1 MKKVAGAL
9 DPPPPPPVHAVMH
22 PGGAGDGGLKTVT
35 FAVKFVVP
43 AFTRRSEVT
52 VAWSVEE
59 VAPARIASFFCA
71 PAKLQFTWEPPEGS
85 VEGRK
90 PEPLSIKVSEAVP
103 AGALA
108 GLMPVRPGK
117 GFGGGLIT
125 KAKGFESP
133 LFPAPVAG
141 FKVMMVAT
149 PDLAMSAAGTVAV
162 TTFPSAA
169 PVMSTGTVVVRVLPF
184 HWTTVFRTKP
194 LPFTVKVKSPQL
206 ALQALIWA
214 GERKESAAP
223 VLF

>member
-1 MKKVAGAL
+1 MLAGVPGGQPLAGQMKKVAGAL

-43 AFTRRSEVT
+43 EFTRRSEVT

-59 VAPARIASFFCA
+59 VAPARIASFFCV

-108 GLMPVRPGK
+108 GLALG
-117 GFGGGLIT
+117 
-125 KAKGFESP
+125 
-133 LFPAPVAG
+133 VAG
-141 FKVMMVAT
+141 ASVLASIVYQASPRDPIVIAAVVLSIALVAF
-149 PDLAMSAAGTVAV
+149 AAAYGPARR
-162 TTFPSAA
+162 ALRID
-169 PVMSTGTVVVRVLPF
+169 PVQSLR
-184 HWTTVFRTKP
+184 HD
-194 LPFTVKVKSPQL
+194 
-206 ALQALIWA
+206 
-214 GERKESAAP
+214 
-223 VLF
+223 